1 MNFEMTGNETI
12 LKTDIR
18 NLSLKL
24 LATKDAESIFTLVQN
39 NKLHLT
45 QNGDYQDLIDRD
57 LQATRFELSKPAE
70 SEESFGVFL
79 QGQII
84 GTATLINY
92 EPGIFGLGYWL
103 GEAYQGHG
111 YMTEAVRSLISYAR
125 DRYEATEFWAG
136 IKRANTS
143 SINLV
148 TRLGFTSKRE
158 QETHLSFQLCST
170 AVENSSVLE
179 ERWARNRET

>member
-12 LKTDIR
+12 LKTEFR

-24 LATKDAESIFTLVQN
+24 LAAKDAEAVFTLVQN

-57 LQATRFELSKPAE
+57 LQTTRFEMSKPAE
-70 SEESFGVFL
+70 REESFGVFL
-79 QGQII
+79 QRQII

-92 EPGIFGLGYWL
+92 EPGIYGLGYWL

-111 YMTEAVRSLISYAR
+111 YMTEAVGSLITYAC

-136 IKRANTS
+136 IKRDNHS
-143 SINLV
+143 SIKLV
-148 TRLGFTSKRE
+148 TRLGFTLKRE

-170 AVENSSVLE
+170 AVENLNVPE
-179 ERWARNRET
+179 E